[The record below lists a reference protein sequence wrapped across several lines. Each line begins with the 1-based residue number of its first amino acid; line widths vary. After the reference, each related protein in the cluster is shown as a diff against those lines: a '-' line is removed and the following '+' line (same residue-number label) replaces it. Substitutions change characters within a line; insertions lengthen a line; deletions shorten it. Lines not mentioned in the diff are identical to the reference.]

1 MLGTKKE
8 LKHMINFEDITD
20 YFLRAATRLGLITH
34 PEHWLNSRTMER
46 EFACICHT
54 RSCEDTE
61 GGSAC
66 TLSFTWTTLDTALS
80 MEGPV
85 GICDFF
91 HEPDE
96 HCPHLHTSDIP
107 PLALDLSYNLPFNAI
122 RPDLTDPQLLSL
134 IQVLKLR
141 ASEHSSRANETRPG
155 ISIALQD
162 NHLLAEALTL
172 QQRVELP
179 IWHPEGMRGLH
190 DDPQTRSARSIQRK
204 RSINE
209 EDEESDEHE
218 GIEAA
223 ADHPRPEEWL
233 PQVMDD
239 ICQDIMH
246 VLAAME
252 TAYPEG

>member
-1 MLGTKKE
+1 MFGAGKE
-8 LKHMINFEDITD
+8 IEHMINFEDITD

-34 PEHWLNSRTMER
+34 PEFWLNARTMER

-54 RSCEDTE
+54 HSCEDAE
-61 GGSAC
+61 GGGAC

-80 MEGPV
+80 MDGPV

-107 PLALDLSYNLPFNAI
+107 PLALDLSYNLPFNTI

-155 ISIALQD
+155 IAIALQD
-162 NHLLAEALTL
+162 NHLLADALTL

-179 IWHPEGMRGLH
+179 IWHPDGLRGLH

-209 EDEESDEHE
+209 GDSEDDERE

-233 PQVMDD
+233 PQVMED
-239 ICQDIMH
+239 ICQDIQR
-246 VLAAME
+246 VLEAME
-252 TAYPEG
+252 TAYPEE

>member
-1 MLGTKKE
+1 
-8 LKHMINFEDITD
+8 MISFEDITD
-20 YFLRAATRLGLITH
+20 YFLRAAARLGLTTH
-34 PEHWLNSRTMER
+34 PEYWLNSRSMER

-54 RSCEDTE
+54 HNCEEAE

-66 TLSFTWTTLDTALS
+66 TLSFSWSTLDTALS
-80 MEGPV
+80 VDGPV

-107 PLALDLSYNLPFNAI
+107 PLVLDLSYNLPFKDI
-122 RPDLTDPQLLSL
+122 RPDLSDPNLLSL
-134 IQVLKLR
+134 IQLLRLR

-155 ISIALQD
+155 IAITLQESR
-162 NHLLAEALTL
+162 LLAEALTL

-190 DDPQTRSARSIQRK
+190 EDPQARSARSVQRY

-209 EDEESDEHE
+209 EDEEADDERE
-218 GIEAA
+218 EIEAV

-233 PQVMDD
+233 PEVMEE
-239 ICQDIMH
+239 ICQDILR
-246 VLAAME
+246 VLEAME
-252 TAYPEG
+252 TAYPDA

>member
-1 MLGTKKE
+1 MFGTEKE
-8 LKHMINFEDITD
+8 IENMINFEDITD

-34 PEHWLNSRTMER
+34 PEYWLNSRTMER

-54 RSCEDTE
+54 GSCENAE

-107 PLALDLSYNLPFNAI
+107 PLALDLAYNLPFNGV
-122 RPDLTDPQLLSL
+122 RPDLTDPQLPLL

-155 ISIALQD
+155 IGITLYE

-190 DDPQTRSARSIQRK
+190 DDSQTRSARSIQRK
-204 RSINE
+204 RSVNE
-209 EDEESDEHE
+209 EDEESDELE
-218 GIEAA
+218 SIEAA

-233 PQVMDD
+233 PQVMEE
-239 ICQDIMH
+239 ICQDILH
-246 VLAAME
+246 VLEAME

>member
-1 MLGTKKE
+1 
-8 LKHMINFEDITD
+8 MINFEDITD
-20 YFLRAATRLGLITH
+20 YFLRAATRLGLVTH
-34 PEHWLNSRTMER
+34 PEYWLNSRNMER

-54 RSCEDTE
+54 HSCDDAE
-61 GGSAC
+61 GASAC
-66 TLSFTWTTLDTALS
+66 TLSFSWSTLDTALS

-107 PLALDLSYNLPFNAI
+107 PLVLDLSYNLPFGNA
-122 RPDLTDPQLLSL
+122 RPDLADPQLLSL
-134 IQVLKLR
+134 IQLLRLR

-155 ISIALQD
+155 LAITLQES
-162 NHLLAEALTL
+162 HLLAEALTL

-190 DDPQTRSARSIQRK
+190 DDPQTRSARSVQRL

-209 EDEESDEHE
+209 EDEDADERE
-218 GIEAA
+218 EAEAA
-223 ADHPRPEEWL
+223 ADNPRPEEWL
-233 PQVMDD
+233 PQVMEE
-239 ICQDIMH
+239 ICQDILR
-246 VLAAME
+246 VLKAME
-252 TAYPEG
+252 TAYPEL